1 MNNIRFIFSPSI
13 LRFEL
18 IPLILVTISVLLMI
32 IITTVLVNKEL
43 KKRGLKNEKKNK

>member
-13 LRFEL
+13 LKFEL